1 MTKTPHVELEFSRKY
16 DRSHS
21 EQYLKKHHEG
31 WARRLSHWR
40 DEQVARH
47 ALRLAD
53 DPGLILDLPC
63 GAGRF
68 WPLLAEKPNRVIIG
82 ADNSASM
89 LKVATAAQP
98 ADVVKRVRP
107 LQTSAFDIDLP
118 DKAADILFQHPS
130 VVFGLL
136 LGLAQHIL
144 VILEN
149 HERSQAEHQ
158 KIGNE
163 SAKPDEAPERPVKIH
178 CAACG
183 QTSSQSPRANSPMA

>member
-1 MTKTPHVELEFSRKY
+1 MTKTPPVELEFSRKY

-68 WPLLAEKPNRVIIG
+68 WPLLAV
-82 ADNSASM
+82 
-89 LKVATAAQP
+89 
-98 ADVVKRVRP
+98 
-107 LQTSAFDIDLP
+107 
-118 DKAADILFQHPS
+118 
-130 VVFGLL
+130 
-136 LGLAQHIL
+136 
-144 VILEN
+144 
-149 HERSQAEHQ
+149 
-158 KIGNE
+158 
-163 SAKPDEAPERPVKIH
+163 
-178 CAACG
+178 
-183 QTSSQSPRANSPMA
+183 SPRLRRHPALAAGRG